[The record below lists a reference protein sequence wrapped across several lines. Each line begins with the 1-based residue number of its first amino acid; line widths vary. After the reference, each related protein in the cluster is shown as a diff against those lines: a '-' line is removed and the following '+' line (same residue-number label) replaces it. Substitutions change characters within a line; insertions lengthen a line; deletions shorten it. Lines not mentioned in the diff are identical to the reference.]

1 MWRTWTCLTRRPRT
15 TRALLVSVRSFD
27 RSFIYCFYVFLYLG
41 FFFFFSS
48 VEDKKEKAPPPIVSK
63 STSAIA
69 AKSPTLAP
77 PTKTTSEPAAVQTT
91 SSSAVTSPTTTLSPA
106 PLNLANVDL
115 GKISSILNSITNA
128 MKNTGE
134 QNKNET
140 SLNNYFLLLV

>member
-1 MWRTWTCLTRRPRT
+1 MSDEETANNT
-15 TRALLVSVRSFD
+15 SVIGERSFI
-27 RSFIYCFYVFLYLG
+27 RSFIYLLLLHVFISR